1 MEEYQI
7 EIIRNTSFHELT
19 QAQREEMKDWF
30 STEEEF
36 LDLQHLFVGVQ
47 SYKEASEKEQP
58 TRKKELDELFVQ
70 VYSNKPS
77 FDWKN
82 FFFPAFRP
90 IILQPGFQ
98 LAFGLVFLVGIGY
111 FLSTGISTTSAPM
124 QAKKEKS
131 TVEKQKI
138 KKESQAKETVD
149 TTPTVAENLNALA
162 EQPVSMASVETPYKL
177 YVTDQEDRVE
187 EAVAS
192 EDVGFTSS
200 STMSLSNANKDFYNL
215 SDSKLEEDKTYPS
228 NPMKPLSAQPE
239 ILDLLFATY

>member
-77 FDWKN
+77 FNLKN

-98 LAFGLVFLVGIGY
+98 LAFGLQHL
-111 FLSTGISTTSAPM
+111 
-124 QAKKEKS
+124 
-131 TVEKQKI
+131 
-138 KKESQAKETVD
+138 
-149 TTPTVAENLNALA
+149 
-162 EQPVSMASVETPYKL
+162 
-177 YVTDQEDRVE
+177 
-187 EAVAS
+187 
-192 EDVGFTSS
+192 GF
-200 STMSLSNANKDFYNL
+200 
-215 SDSKLEEDKTYPS
+215 
-228 NPMKPLSAQPE
+228 
-239 ILDLLFATY
+239 